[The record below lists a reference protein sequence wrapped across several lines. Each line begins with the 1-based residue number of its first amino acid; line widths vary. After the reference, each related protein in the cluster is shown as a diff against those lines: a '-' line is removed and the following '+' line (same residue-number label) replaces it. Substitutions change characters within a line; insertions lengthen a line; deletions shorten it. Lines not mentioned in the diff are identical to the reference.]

1 MDWKKLLASVGF
13 VTLSAFGCG
22 DDDGPAGPTDAGMED
37 GGGDEVDGGEEVDG
51 GGEEVDGGGEE
62 VAVLR
67 RASRSSTV
75 AITDDDAIVGMVS
88 PEEGSVAFFDAA
100 TGARLALVETGEGP
114 SSIVFHPNGT
124 TAFVANRGDAT
135 VVRIDGLDGTPSVTE
150 TVEVGSE
157 PTGLALTP
165 TGATLFVAEHAEGSI
180 GVIDT
185 ATFERTDS
193 IDNPTN
199 PFALAVTND
208 GDADDDDELLFA
220 PEFFGTPIDGAE
232 GTDASRNGLVRVYGT
247 DDLAPDGPITFAPTE
262 SGFTATEG
270 GPQVMTSPNQLGGI
284 AIAGGRLYVTS
295 ISVSP
300 GAPVRFNLNVQ
311 PVIYVANIATRTEV
325 REGAGTTNLARL
337 VREAEGDTKLFLADT
352 VDLAFIGDSLIAYS
366 ASRGA
371 DAVQRITFDPDS
383 GTVEIG
389 SSRNLQID
397 VVAAPEGSTAGC
409 QAPTGIV
416 TAHDG
421 PRAFLNCWV
430 TRRLG
435 IVDLSTQSLAST
447 HEASTSSDSR
457 EEDRGRRFFFTGRAR
472 WSNNGWSSCGS
483 CHPGGLTDNVTW
495 SFAAGPRQTTS
506 LDGSFSH
513 GAGPQKQRIFNWT
526 GIFDELHD
534 FERNTRD
541 VSGGLGA
548 VTNGDCTSAATES
561 QVAMPGNLAQPVK
574 ELADASDSCVPGEW
588 DAIDSWVR
596 TVAPPRA
603 RRFLDPASVARGA
616 ALFGMPTGGANNGGC
631 VACHGGQGW
640 TASRRFFSPSS
651 ATNAGLTTQAFTPPD
666 AWPDGWNQH
675 TTQIAPQ
682 PASADSTG
690 AVQGPPQV
698 ACVQRDVDTF
708 GVPGDATATTALEVR
723 ANGARAQGDGGYN
736 VPSLYGLAVGA
747 PYLHHGQ
754 ARTLEELMSDAR
766 WQEHLRAANP
776 VFLTTGDVAQQRAD
790 LIAFLLS
797 IDASTT
803 EQAIPAGFDGCPV
816 P

>member
-1 MDWKKLLASVGF
+1 MDWKRLLPWGLVSVMALG
-13 VTLSAFGCG
+13 ACG
-22 DDDGPAGPTDAGMED
+22 DDDGPAGVDAGDDIDAGGEIDAGDGD
-37 GGGDEVDGGEEVDG
+37 GGVELPDG
-51 GGEEVDGGGEE
+51 GGE
-62 VAVLR
+62 VAILR
-67 RASRSSTV
+67 RASRSSAL

-88 PEEGSVAFFDAA
+88 PEEDSVAFFDAA
-100 TGARLALVETGEGP
+100 TGARRAIVDTGVRP

-124 TAFVANRGDAT
+124 TAFVSNRGEAT
-135 VVRIDGLDGTPSVTE
+135 VVRIDGIDDEPTVTA
-150 TVEVGSE
+150 TVDVGAE
-157 PTGLALTP
+157 PTGLALSP
-165 TGATLFVAEHAEGSI
+165 TGAILYVAEHAEGSI
-180 GVIDT
+180 GVIDV
-185 ATFERTDS
+185 ASFERTES

-208 GDADDDDELLFA
+208 GDADDSDELLFA

-232 GTDASRNGLVRVYGT
+232 NADASRRGLVRVYRT
-247 DDLAPDGPITFAPTE
+247 SDNVPDGPITFEPVS
-262 SGFTATEG
+262 SGFSATEG
-270 GPQVMTSPNQLGGI
+270 GPEVLTSPNQLGGI

-300 GAPVRFNLNVQ
+300 AAPVRFDLNVQ
-311 PVIYVANIATRTEV
+311 PVIYVADIATRTEV
-325 REGAGTTNLARL
+325 RDGAGTTNLARL
-337 VREAEGDTKLFLADT
+337 VREAEGENKLFLADT

-371 DAVQRITFDPDS
+371 DAVQRITFDPDA
-383 GTVEIG
+383 GTVTLG

-397 VVAAPEGSTAGC
+397 VVGAPEGSTAGC
-409 QAPTGIV
+409 QGPIGIV

-435 IVDLSTQSLAST
+435 IVDLSTQALAST
-447 HEASTSSDSR
+447 HEASTSSDST
-457 EEDRGRRFFFTGRAR
+457 EVNRGRRFFFTGRAR

-495 SFAAGPRQTTS
+495 SFAAGPRQSTS
-506 LDGSFSH
+506 LDGSYSH

-526 GIFDELHD
+526 GIFDEMHD

-541 VSGGLGA
+541 VSGGRGA
-548 VTNGDCTSAATES
+548 VTNGDCSALAAET

-574 ELADASDSCVPGEW
+574 ELADAEGSCVPGEW
-588 DAIDSWVR
+588 DAVDAWVR
-596 TVAPPRA
+596 TIDPPQG

-616 ALFGMPTGGANNGGC
+616 ALFGMPSGGANNGGC
-631 VACHGGQGW
+631 VSCHGGQGW
-640 TASRRFFSPSS
+640 TVSRRFFVPSS
-651 ATNAGLTTQAFTPPD
+651 ATNAGLATQPFEAPE
-666 AWPDGWNQH
+666 AWPPGWNQH
-675 TTQIAPQ
+675 TTQIGAQ

-690 AVQGPPQV
+690 VVQGPPQV
-698 ACVQRDVDTF
+698 ACVQRDVETF
-708 GVPGDATATTALEVR
+708 GVPGDAAATAALEIR

-736 VPSLYGLAVGA
+736 VPSLYGLSVGA

-754 ARTLEELMSDAR
+754 ARTLEELVSDPA
-766 WQEHLRAANP
+766 WEEHLRAANP